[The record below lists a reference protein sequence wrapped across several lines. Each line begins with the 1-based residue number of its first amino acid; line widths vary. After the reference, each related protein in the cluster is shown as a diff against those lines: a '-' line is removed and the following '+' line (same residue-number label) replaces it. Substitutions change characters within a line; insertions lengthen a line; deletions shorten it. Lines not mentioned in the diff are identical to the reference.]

1 MSTVL
6 EALTPC
12 VLPPTVS
19 ESCAA
24 RTASTDGERVY
35 VGTTDGFVCGWR
47 ATQPWTLR
55 VRVSSAGRAV
65 EKIVVLRDYG
75 AIAKGGWFLVAA
87 AVALI
92 LRDPLLL

>member
-65 EKIVVLRDYG
+65 EKIVVLRDCG
-75 AIAKGGWFLVAA
+75 AIAGLCDQ
-87 AVALI
+87 AVQVYTYP
-92 LRDPLLL
+92 DMS